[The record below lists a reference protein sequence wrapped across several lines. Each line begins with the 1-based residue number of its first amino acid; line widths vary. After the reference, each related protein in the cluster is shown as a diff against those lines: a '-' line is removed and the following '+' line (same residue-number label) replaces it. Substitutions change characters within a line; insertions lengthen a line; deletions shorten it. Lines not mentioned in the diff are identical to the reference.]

1 MSMRFISIVGS
12 ILAAISSSAVNEIG
26 VLAFAFSPQP
36 RFQLQHR
43 VPSIQLQQFQ
53 QRHSDHDPR
62 RTATP
67 SSHRLQQ
74 LHLNSSV
81 DPDTIESTTNLE
93 QEISS
98 MRVSAIKQEL
108 ESYGI
113 STKTFLEKSELV
125 TALVRARK
133 EGKTPI
139 VNVAPTSSTNDAS
152 SSTSSTSQTSTST
165 PPPTSYSAEERKEC
179 IQSEMSILQSL
190 KVSELK
196 SELEN
201 VYGISTKSF
210 FEKSEFVR
218 ALAEARVDG
227 VKKSTSSK
235 SKTKKRRSSAS
246 DDEDDDDVEVVKAK
260 VEVITSDN
268 VGPRTKKSR
277 EDATTSSGSGSAGT
291 NPFGGGSPFGG
302 GMPGG
307 MGGMDMGN
315 IADMLK
321 GMGGMGGGSNPFGG
335 GMGGGAAGASNPFGG
350 MGGAGMA
357 DAMKAAQ
364 QAISNPKV
372 RAVID
377 KAQQSPKVMAA
388 VQECM
393 GNPMAMAKYMSDPEV
408 GPILKEL
415 QDAMM

>member
-1 MSMRFISIVGS
+1 M
-12 ILAAISSSAVNEIG
+12 
-26 VLAFAFSPQP
+26 Q
-36 RFQLQHR
+36 
-43 VPSIQLQQFQ
+43 
-53 QRHSDHDPR
+53 D
-62 RTATP
+62 
-67 SSHRLQQ
+67 
-74 LHLNSSV
+74 
-81 DPDTIESTTNLE
+81 
-93 QEISS
+93 ISS

-125 TALVRARK
+125 IALGQARK
-133 EGKTPI
+133 EGRTP
-139 VNVAPTSSTNDAS
+139 VAKSATS
-152 SSTSSTSQTSTST
+152 SSTTSSSNTNAASPSSSSSTTTSATS
-165 PPPTSYSAEERKEC
+165 PSYSVEERRTR
-179 IQSEMSILQSL
+179 IQSEISNLQSL
-190 KVSELK
+190 KVSDLK

-201 VYGISTKSF
+201 VYGISTKSY

-227 VKKSTSSK
+227 LKKQDGDKK
-235 SKTKKRRSSAS
+235 SKTKKRRSSA
-246 DDEDDDDVEVVKAK
+246 DGEEDEVEEVKAK
-260 VEVITSDN
+260 VEVITNDS

-277 EDATTSSGSGSAGT
+277 DDASSSGG
-291 NPFGGGSPFGG
+291 GGGSPFGGSSSPFGGG

-321 GMGGMGGGSNPFGG
+321 GMGGMGGGGGPFGG
-335 GMGGGAAGASNPFGG
+335 ASGAGNPFGG
-350 MGGAGMA
+350 MGGGAGGMA

-364 QAISNPKV
+364 QAMSNPKV

-377 KAQQSPKVMAA
+377 KAQKNPKVMAA